1 MYKNSVYTIYIKI
14 SGQITVKLQTRSK
27 PLEISICYYSFL
39 FFFSFQIR
47 KASRVGASSLCRG
60 HAHPPCIVPVLV
72 LRLPL
77 ISVSLKSL
85 KINTRTFHNE
95 KQQQ

>member
-39 FFFSFQIR
+39 FFFLFEYGRRHELAQRLCVEAMLIHPVSFQFQ
-47 KASRVGASSLCRG
+47 C
-60 HAHPPCIVPVLV
+60 
-72 LRLPL
+72 
-77 ISVSLKSL
+77 
-85 KINTRTFHNE
+85 
-95 KQQQ
+95 